1 MRAADDGDGDGEGYG
16 EGGASKRA
24 KLVSKASPADGG
36 KAAASGGKK
45 GFSLVPPP
53 GYVCNACHCT
63 GHWLELCPR
72 RKEYRKGA
80 PPSGYVCVKCNQA
93 GHWVHNCTSAPKG
106 GWKSHSAAEGRSQEV
121 ESLVVGPNAREIG
134 DEIAEALEEDAP
146 EVIMLLHRCVQAI
159 GEATS
164 RQLLVQTWQ
173 VEASGGLLT
182 TDGTNRRRTPGG
194 VFFWLVKQKASSEDR
209 QRIFSRA

>member
-1 MRAADDGDGDGEGYG
+1 MSELER
-16 EGGASKRA
+16 
-24 KLVSKASPADGG
+24 LKAELSQRVEEAQDLQ
-36 KAAASGGKK
+36 AIEALRVEALGKK
-45 GFSLVPPP
+45 GLITQQMKSLGQLDPD
-53 GYVCNACHCT
+53 A
-63 GHWLELCPR
+63 R
-72 RKEYRKGA
+72 RERG
-80 PPSGYVCVKCNQA
+80 QA
-93 GHWVHNCTSAPKG
+93 LNRLK
-106 GWKSHSAAEGRSQEV
+106 
-121 ESLVVGPNAREIG
+121 